1 MYRLVCQFTSVE
13 KVFSAIAMPSP
24 RENRSLLDHTAPGT
38 DPYLEINAYLE
49 LDRAR
54 DQALHDQALHD
65 IRHGRGDKGFSDVN
79 DDGAGGKLGG
89 GDVSGGNKEMKRTGN
104 RDLDRAREHVLGGRR

>member
-1 MYRLVCQFTSVE
+1 
-13 KVFSAIAMPSP
+13 MPPP
-24 RENRSLLDHTAPGT
+24 RENLSLFDHTAPGT
-38 DPYLEINAYLE
+38 YPHLEITDDID

-54 DQALHDQALHD
+54 DHVLPGTM
-65 IRHGRGDKGFSDVN
+65 HGRGAKSFFEGMNS
-79 DDGAGGKLGG
+79 ASGKLGG